1 MSQYGSQWFR
11 MAGHR
16 KIAVYRMVAGAR
28 ILPVVPGAIS
38 GASDDGRTCTG
49 IHGGQNIP
57 DFTAENLQFLKI
69 FIGPAGKNEKV
80 VSGPGNAWSEL
91 MPRHSDVEM
100 RIYILFKCRIVLSTG
115 CFLPLRYPQR
125 FKLDGKTAIGNEAPE
140 RQRAIILSILT
151 G

>member
-1 MSQYGSQWFR
+1 MQTIFPYGTDICSIPCFR
-11 MAGHR
+11 W
-16 KIAVYRMVAGAR
+16 INEYFPVYFWPRLLCPIQSMY
-28 ILPVVPGAIS
+28 S
-38 GASDDGRTCTG
+38 GKTPNMT
-49 IHGGQNIP
+49 
-57 DFTAENLQFLKI
+57 LQFLEI
-69 FIGPAGKNEKV
+69 FTGPAGKNEKRV
-80 VSGPGNAWSEL
+80 TGSCNAWQRL

-140 RQRAIILSILT
+140 RQRAIFLSILT